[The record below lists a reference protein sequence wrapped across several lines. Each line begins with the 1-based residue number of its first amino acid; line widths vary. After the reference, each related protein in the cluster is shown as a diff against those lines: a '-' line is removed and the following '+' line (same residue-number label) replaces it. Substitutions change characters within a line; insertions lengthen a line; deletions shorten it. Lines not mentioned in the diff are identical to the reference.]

1 MLKDVFLPWYNAY
14 RFLMQNVYRL
24 VKEDGVTFLYDES
37 AIVPSDNYMDKW
49 ILSFTQS
56 LVKFITTEMAAYR
69 LYTVVPRLVKFVD
82 ILTNWYVRSNRKR
95 LKGEAGHTDCL
106 RSLETLFG
114 VIFTM
119 VKMMAPFVPF
129 LTEHMYQKLRL
140 LLDPNAEAYKVG
152 HNGGEIRYHQGWM
165 GNKWQCKLKSDRRTS
180 L

>member
-1 MLKDVFLPWYNAY
+1 MQSFNFPLRSFQEDGVRNVLKDIFLPWYNAL
-14 RFLMQNVYRL
+14 RFLMQNIYRL
-24 VKEDGVTFLYDES
+24 SKEDGITFTYDES
-37 AIVPSDNYMDKW
+37 AVIPSDNYMDKW

-95 LKGEAGHTDCL
+95 LKGEAGRTDCL

-114 VIFTM
+114 VILTM

-129 LTEHMYQKLRL
+129 LTEHMYQKLRM
-140 LLDPNAEAYKVG
+140 LLDSEAPAYT
-152 HNGGEIRYHQGWM
+152 RY
-165 GNKWQCKLKSDRRTS
+165 GNNDTQ
-180 L
+180 